1 MKEFRFRIIIVLAA
15 IVLAVYLLYPT
26 FADYQNRNDISKIL
40 GEKKQEYLAS
50 DSSLSNSQ
58 LEKMLSVVEDSILSA
73 NPEFIKDREKRVKLG
88 LDLQGGMRVV
98 LEVNTAQLLGKL
110 ANNPDDAFNEIL
122 AEAQTESELSD
133 ESVVD
138 ILGRK
143 LTERGIRYSRY
154 FGTIRQD
161 DDEILSGLREDTEDA
176 VTRALEIIRNRVDQY
191 GVSEPTI
198 QRQGSR
204 RIIVELPG
212 IAREEEAKQLLQG
225 TALLEFRLLREPD
238 FTISVMQ
245 KIDDALAKTIGVF
258 PSDTTEDQTLTNPDT
273 SLVSTETDT
282 SAIDTLGEQEL
293 TEEEFKQQH
302 PFFAVALLD
311 PQGSSADAYVRADE
325 KNKLLLMLSR
335 PEVQK
340 VLPNNVEFVFS
351 AKPIGQQDAQ
361 DIYIMY
367 LMNKEPE
374 LTGGVVTDALATID
388 PNSSAPIVSMT
399 MNSEGATDWARITG
413 ANVGKRIAIMLDG
426 VVFSAPSVRNK
437 ITGGRSQIEGMA
449 DMEEAKLLEI
459 VLKAG
464 ALPAPVDIIEE
475 RTVGP
480 SLGEDSIN
488 KGFSSVV
495 IGYILVGIF
504 MIIYYLRAGTVAA
517 AALVCSILFIL
528 GVLAGFKATLTL
540 PGIAGIILTIGMAV
554 DANVLIF
561 ERIREELSTG
571 KTVKASVDSG
581 YARAY
586 SAIIDSNITTFFTGI
601 ILYQFGTGPIQGFAL
616 TLMIGIAASL
626 FSALV
631 ITRLIFDIMTA
642 RGVKVTVG

>member
-1 MKEFRFRIIIVLAA
+1 MKEFRFRIILVLAA

-26 FADYQNRNDISKIL
+26 FADYQFTNDINKIL
-40 GEKKQEYLAS
+40 EEKKQEYLTANP
-50 DSSLSNSQ
+50 DLTNTQ
-58 LEKMLSVVEDSILSA
+58 LDKMLNVVEDSIRSA
-73 NPEFIKDREKRVKLG
+73 DPDIIKNREKRIKLG

-110 ANNPDDAFNEIL
+110 ASNPDDTFNNIL
-122 AEAQTESELSD
+122 AEAQEESNLSD

-161 DDEILSGLREDTEDA
+161 DNEILAGLKQDAEDA
-176 VTRALEIIRNRVDQY
+176 VTRAQEIIRNRIDQY

-225 TALLEFRLLREPD
+225 TALLEFRLLKDPD

-258 PSDTTEDQTLTNPDT
+258 PSDSSKNQKRANLDS
-273 SLVSTETDT
+273 SLVAGETDT
-282 SAIDTLGEQEL
+282 SVTDTLSEQQL

-302 PFFAVALLD
+302 PFFAIALLD
-311 PQGSSADAYVRADE
+311 PQGSSADAYVKEDDR
-325 KNKLLLMLSR
+325 NKLLLLLSR
-335 PEVQK
+335 PEVQN
-340 VLPNNVEFVFS
+340 VIPNNVEFVFS
-351 AKPIGQQDAQ
+351 AKPIGQQDGQ
-361 DIYIMY
+361 NIYILY

-374 LTGGVVTDALATID
+374 LTGGVVTDAQATID
-388 PNSSAPIVSMT
+388 PNTSAPIVSMT

-413 ANVGKRIAIMLDG
+413 ANVGKRIGIMLDG

-449 DMEEAKLLEI
+449 DVEEAKLLEI

-495 IGYILVGIF
+495 IGYLLVGIF

-517 AALVCSILFIL
+517 ATLTFTILFIL

-571 KTVKASVDSG
+571 KTVKASIDSG
-581 YARAY
+581 YSRAY

-601 ILYQFGTGPIQGFAL
+601 ILYQFGTGPVQGFAL
-616 TLMIGIAASL
+616 TLMIGIVASL
-626 FSALV
+626 FSAMI
-631 ITRLIFDIMTA
+631 ITRLIFNIMTA